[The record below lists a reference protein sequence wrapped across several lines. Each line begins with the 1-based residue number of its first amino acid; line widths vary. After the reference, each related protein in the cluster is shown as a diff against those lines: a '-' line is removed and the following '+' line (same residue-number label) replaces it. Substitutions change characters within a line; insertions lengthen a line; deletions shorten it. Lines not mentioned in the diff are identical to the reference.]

1 MKKITTIILSVLFL
15 TACNEE
21 KLGIDTSDN
30 FQETEGI
37 KVNLTIARSDVADT
51 KASVKTSFADND
63 VVYIFFK
70 GIAAP
75 KYLEMKYNSSESTWT
90 ATAKNELSASDL
102 SGAADKRMTAIYLPY
117 GSDATVVAD
126 GGAFK
131 FQNGSG
137 NPLNYTG
144 YYLQAEQVAYSYE
157 ADVLSGSISLIA
169 CALDDNDDR
178 YIHFDIS
185 GFTSGHSYKLYQ
197 NYIKPLALTSVSADG
212 SVSKSEGSLGG
223 ALTGYE
229 DGSMM
234 SFSGILDASAV
245 DQAVDYQFTID
256 DLTSSILYTRDAGT
270 KTLSASKYIGI
281 GAINNSETW
290 NAVAYVDLGLSVRWA
305 TFNVGASAPEEYG
318 DYFAWGETTPYYE
331 AGYAQEDPQSH
342 WKDGKSSG
350 YAWSSYKYCN
360 GSYNTFTK
368 YCNDSSYGNNGFTD
382 TKTTLDP
389 EDDVSHVVWGG
400 SWRMPTHSELAE
412 LINSDNCTWTWIT
425 RYGVNGYLV
434 TSKKSGFEGISIF
447 LPAAGRRNDDGLAAG
462 LLDLGYIG
470 QYWSSS
476 LDTDNLCAWGL
487 IFGPG
492 STEYR
497 AYNPGDGNRNNGVSV
512 RPVCP

>member
-1 MKKITTIILSVLFL
+1 MKKITTIILGALFL
-15 TACNEE
+15 TACNDE
-21 KLGIDTSDN
+21 KLGINTSDS
-30 FQETEGI
+30 FQETEDI
-37 KVNLTIARSDVADT
+37 KVNLTIARCDVAET

-63 VVYIFFK
+63 VVFIFFK

-90 ATAKNELSASDL
+90 ATAKNTLSASDL

-126 GGAFK
+126 GSAFK
-131 FQNGSG
+131 FENGSG

-144 YYLQAEQVAYSYE
+144 YYLQAEQVAYTYE

-270 KTLSASKYIGI
+270 KTLSVSKYIGI
-281 GAINNSETW
+281 GAINNSATW
-290 NAVAYVDLGLSVRWA
+290 NAVEYVDLGLSVRWA
-305 TFNVGASAPEEYG
+305 TFNVGATAPEEYG
-318 DYFAWGETTPYYE
+318 DYFAWGETEPYYE
-331 AGYAQEDPQSH
+331 AGYAQESPQAH

-350 YAWSSYKYCN
+350 YNWWHNYKY
-360 GSYNTFTK
+360 GSWNNLTK
-368 YCNDSSYGNNGFTD
+368 YCNDSSRGYDGFTD

-389 EDDVSHVVWGG
+389 EDDAAHVNWGG
-400 SWRMPTHSELAE
+400 DWRMHTRDEFNEL
-412 LINSDNCTWTWIT
+412 LDNCTWTVT
-425 RYGVNGYLV
+425 TQNGVNGFLV
-434 TSKKSGFEGISIF
+434 TSKKTGFESASIF
-447 LPAAGRRNDDGLAAG
+447 LPAAGRYGDDGLVSVG
-462 LLDLGYIG
+462 DYGE
-470 QYWSSS
+470 YWASS
-476 LDTDNLCAWGL
+476 LDTSNSNYVVILSFSTSTPIHGNGFNYRRSLGL
-487 IFGPG
+487 
-492 STEYR
+492 
-497 AYNPGDGNRNNGVSV
+497 SV